1 MFSFL
6 LVPKTPKPNSSPHFP
21 SLSPTPY
28 LHSPHTLLSRAHCPS
43 ISDAHGD
50 DPADAAAALLERGA
64 DPREP
69 PRLHAYMLRRR
80 LLRAPFHWN
89 ALVRSYVRRGSPRAA
104 LRAFALMSRAGA
116 APDSY
121 SLPLAL
127 KAAALVPAPLGATR
141 QLHAASIKRGLDRS
155 EYCESGLVSAYAKRG
170 DFDSALQMF
179 DENPERKLG
188 SWNAIVSA
196 LSQGGRVEEAIDMF
210 IGLRRSG
217 FAPDNVTMVSVASA
231 CGGVGDLT
239 LAEQVHACALK
250 CARAGG
256 RLEPTLSN
264 AVLGMYA
271 KCGRTDLAR
280 RVFAR
285 IPRRDVSSWTAMIS
299 GLAAHGEACAALAL
313 FRAMAQRREGPL
325 PNRATMVA
333 ALTACAHGGMVEEGM
348 ELLQKMEEGEIAVE
362 PTVAHYGCVVD
373 MLGRVGRL
381 EEARGVAERR
391 MPMPANAVV
400 WGTLLGACE
409 KHGDVAIGQ
418 WAAEKLLEAEPWND
432 GVYVVLSNIYAG
444 AGMWGEAER
453 ARRLMRERK
462 VAKTP
467 GYSSAVLFSSA

>member
-43 ISDAHGD
+43 ISDPHGD

-196 LSQGGRVEEAIDMF
+196 LSQSGRVEEAIDMF

-285 IPRRDVSSWTAMIS
+285 IPRRDVSSWTAMIA
-299 GLAAHGEACAALAL
+299 GLAAHGEARAALEL
-313 FRAMAQRREGPL
+313 FRAMARRREGPL

-333 ALTACAHGGMVEEGM
+333 ALTACAHGGW
-348 ELLQKMEEGEIAVE
+348 
-362 PTVAHYGCVVD
+362 
-373 MLGRVGRL
+373 VGRL

-409 KHGDVAIGQ
+409 KHGDIAIGQ

-467 GYSSAVLFSSA
+467 GYSSAVLFSLA